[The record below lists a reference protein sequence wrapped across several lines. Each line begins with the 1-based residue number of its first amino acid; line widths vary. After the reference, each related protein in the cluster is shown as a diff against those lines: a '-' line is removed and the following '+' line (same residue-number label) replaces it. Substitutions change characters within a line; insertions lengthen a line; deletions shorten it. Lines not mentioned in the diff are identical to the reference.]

1 MALTGTVAIKQVT
14 IPAGTAVG
22 VLSALVGATAGN
34 YTVLVYDP
42 QSESLNLSLADS
54 ATPDR
59 SYGYGACARQPVRD
73 PEHVGRRVPVCA
85 EDLVC

>member
-42 QSESLNLSLADS
+42 QSESLNPVAGRLRHTRQILWLWCLRK
-54 ATPDR
+54 TTR
-59 SYGYGACARQPVRD
+59 S
-73 PEHVGRRVPVCA
+73 
-85 EDLVC
+85 